1 LVVSP
6 YARSNYVDSTLTDQS
21 SVVRFI
27 EENWALPQI
36 GNGSF
41 DQFAGTLFNMFNF
54 NNPPNKTLIL
64 NPSTGQV
71 VPETADEKG
80 GK

>member
-1 LVVSP
+1 M
-6 YARSNYVDSTLTDQS
+6 DHTLTDQS

-27 EENWALPQI
+27 EDNWELPQI

-41 DQFAGTLFNMFNF
+41 DQFAGTLLNAFDFK
-54 NNPPNKTLIL
+54 NPRNDRVIL

-71 VPETADEKG
+71 VPQQQ
-80 GK
+80 